1 VEAKYGNATIWSRC
15 GQRRYR
21 PVIRHRRGG
30 WGSGEMNGDI
40 VPQKLASLHSVEEQL
55 RQKARSII
63 ADDTRLQLHLAVTE
77 AAMDLADMLR
87 QFNSSDEN
95 LKVAVVLG
103 MRTFNAFAAS
113 IKLTLSGYHQN
124 SALILRDVMETVFLL
139 DLFAGEPSLIERWR
153 HADKKA
159 RMKDFSPMKVR
170 EALDGRDG
178 FTSKKRFEMYELFSE
193 LAGHPNMKSS
203 WMMRPQK
210 DGDAVI
216 GPFMEA
222 TSLEA
227 VISEMGRLAVQ
238 VGEQLDRFFPA
249 DWGIPSRVAFA
260 RLKQKWINQFYAIR
274 RT

>member
-1 VEAKYGNATIWSRC
+1 MPIIPPNLT
-15 GQRRYR
+15 
-21 PVIRHRRGG
+21 
-30 WGSGEMNGDI
+30 
-40 VPQKLASLHSVEEQL
+40 SLHNAEEL
-55 RQKARSII
+55 FRQQAHSLI
-63 ADDTRLQLHLAVTE
+63 ADDDRLQLHLAITE
-77 AAMDLADMLR
+77 AAMELADTLR
-87 QFNSSDEN
+87 QFDSSNDED

-103 MRTFNAFAAS
+103 MRTFNAFGAS
-113 IKLTLSGYHQN
+113 IKLSLSGYHQN

-139 DLFAGEPSLIERWR
+139 HLFAGDRTLIQRWR
-153 HADKKA
+153 FADEKIQRKEFA
-159 RMKDFSPMKVR
+159 PVKVR
-170 EALDGRDG
+170 EALDERDG
-178 FTSKKRFEMYELFSE
+178 VTSKKRADMYKLFSE

-249 DWGIPSRVAFA
+249 NWGIPSRVAFA
-260 RLKQKWINQFYAIR
+260 RLKRDWLNRFYPSAASN
-274 RT
+274 T

>member
-1 VEAKYGNATIWSRC
+1 LT
-15 GQRRYR
+15 
-21 PVIRHRRGG
+21 RGII
-30 WGSGEMNGDI
+30 SEN
-40 VPQKLASLHSVEEQL
+40 LARLHSAEEQL
-55 RQKARSII
+55 HQKARSMVA
-63 ADDTRLQLHLAVTE
+63 ADPRLQLHLAVTE
-77 AAMDLADMLR
+77 ATMDLADRLR
-87 QFNSSDEN
+87 QFNSDDEN
-95 LKVAVVLG
+95 LKVAVILG

-139 DLFAGEPSLIERWR
+139 DLFAGDPSLIERWR
-153 HADKKA
+153 FADKKA
-159 RMKDFSPMKVR
+159 RMKDFSPVKVR
-170 EALDGRDG
+170 EALDARDG

-222 TSLEA
+222 AALEA

-238 VGEQLDRFFPA
+238 VGEQIDRFFPA
-249 DWGIPSRVAFA
+249 NWDQGTPSRVAFA
-260 RLKQKWINQFYAIR
+260 QLKQNWINTFYPTAAR
-274 RT
+274 GP

>member
-1 VEAKYGNATIWSRC
+1 
-15 GQRRYR
+15 
-21 PVIRHRRGG
+21 
-30 WGSGEMNGDI
+30 MDI
-40 VPQKLASLHSVEEQL
+40 IPQNLASLHSAEEQL
-55 RQKARSII
+55 RQDARSTI
-63 ADDTRLQLHLAVTE
+63 AADPRLQLHLAVTE
-77 AAMDLADMLR
+77 AAMDLADTLR
-87 QFNSSDEN
+87 QFISSDED

-124 SALILRDVMETVFLL
+124 GALILRDVMETVFLL
-139 DLFAGEPSLIERWR
+139 DLFAGDRSLIERWR
-153 HADKKA
+153 FADKKVQ
-159 RMKDFSPMKVR
+159 RNEFSPVKVR
-170 EALDGRDG
+170 MALDARDG
-178 FTSKKRFEMYELFSE
+178 FTSKKRAEIYEQFSE

-238 VGEQLDRFFPA
+238 VGEQLDRFFPT
-249 DWGIPSRVAFA
+249 DWDIPSRVAFTK
-260 RLKQKWINQFYAIR
+260 LKQNWINSFYPSAAR
-274 RT
+274 PDAAT